1 MPTANYDAS
10 RLTQRIQAKAL
21 YSFQAAVDAANASGT
36 PTVRRLQGGVSE
48 TLDVVTL
55 ARQGCCAAGNNC
67 VTGLPNFERITV
79 PGVAYTQ

>member
-1 MPTANYDAS
+1 MPTANYDSS

-21 YSFQAAVDAANASGT
+21 YSFQAAIDAANASAT

>member
-21 YSFQAAVDAANASGT
+21 YSYQVAIDTANASGT
-36 PTVRRLQGGVSE
+36 PTVRRLQGGVKE

-67 VTGLPNFERITV
+67 VTGLPNYERINA
-79 PGVAYTQ
+79 PQVAYTQ